1 MGCAG
6 TLDSIFFERCGRAI
20 RGSLRDAVCAVVNES
35 PAVVA
40 AQNGG
45 FVWGP
50 LSNVGRS
57 AVYVFHGLRV
67 DQISCSIRGF
77 VMALPVLRLASGT
90 GGIAEVV

>member
-6 TLDSIFFERCGRAI
+6 TVDSIFFERFGRAI
-20 RGSLRDAVCAVVNES
+20 RRSVRDALCVVISES
-35 PAVVA
+35 QAVVA
-40 AQNGG
+40 VQNGR

-50 LSNVGRS
+50 LSNFDRS

-67 DQISCSIRGF
+67 DQIPCSIRGF

-90 GGIAEVV
+90 DSIAEVV